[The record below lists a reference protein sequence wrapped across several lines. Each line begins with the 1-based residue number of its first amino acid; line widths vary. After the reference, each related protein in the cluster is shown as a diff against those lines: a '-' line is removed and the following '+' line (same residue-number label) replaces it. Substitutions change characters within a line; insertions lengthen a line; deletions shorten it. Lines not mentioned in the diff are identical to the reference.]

1 MQTKFFTCL
10 ITALSLMTMGTTA
23 LAHHGRGA
31 YDDNVVVSVEATITE
46 FRFVNPHAQ
55 IYFDVVGEDG
65 EVQHWRSE
73 ITAPNR
79 LARGGWTK
87 TTLKPGDKV
96 KITGHHARNGSNAL
110 RASEII
116 LPDGTSVPP
125 WTAGILPE

>member
-1 MQTKFFTCL
+1 M
-10 ITALSLMTMGTTA
+10 IMGTAA

-31 YDDNVVVSVEATITE
+31 YDDDVLVSLDATITE
-46 FRFVNPHAQ
+46 FRFINPHAQ

-65 EVQHWRSE
+65 EVQHWQSE

-96 KITGHHARNGSNAL
+96 KIMGAHARNGSNAV
-110 RASEII
+110 RALEII
-116 LPDGTSVPP
+116 LSDGTSVPP
-125 WTAGILPE
+125 WTAGILPP